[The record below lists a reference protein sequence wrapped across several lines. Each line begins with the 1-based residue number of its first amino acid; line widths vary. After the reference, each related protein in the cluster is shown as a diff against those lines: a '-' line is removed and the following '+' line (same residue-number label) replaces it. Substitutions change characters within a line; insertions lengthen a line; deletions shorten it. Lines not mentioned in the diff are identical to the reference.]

1 MKLKSLIFISTIG
14 LIFSYCTKKEAI
26 RLTDYVNPLIGTSG
40 HGHTFPGA
48 TVPFG
53 MVQLSPDTHTEGW
66 DWCSGYHYSD
76 SSIIGFSHTHLSGT
90 GRGEL
95 LDVLF
100 MPFTGETNF
109 DPGTRENPEN
119 GYRSKFSHNNET
131 ASPGYYKVLL
141 DKYKIEV
148 ELTTSSRAGF
158 HQYTYPKNSEQKLI
172 IDLFHSLKSDI
183 ISYGKLKIVND
194 SLIVG
199 SRRSRGWGEKQ
210 EKEWV
215 EHEVFFSA
223 RFSKKIK
230 NVQFF
235 VDGRLTDNKN
245 EAIGKEVKVAVT
257 FMSDNKQILQ
267 SKVGISE
274 VDIEGALKNVD
285 SEIKNWNFALVRQL
299 AEQKWEKVLQT
310 FSVKSDKPE
319 NIETFYTALYHSFIA
334 PFTYSDADK
343 RYRGF
348 DNQIHRAENYTIYT
362 GFSLWDTFRALNPLL
377 TIVQPQLVPD
387 IINSMLAQYDQYGL
401 LPIWPLYHSETN
413 CMIGYHS
420 IPVIV
425 DAYFKGI
432 RGFDVNKAYEAMKTS
447 AMQDEFGIK
456 FLKKYNYIPSDLEN
470 KSVSKT
476 LEYAYDDWCIARM
489 AKDLGKTEDYSYFTK
504 RSQSYRNVFDKKTQ
518 FMRGKDSKGN
528 FVEPFDPTYAS
539 YEKCDFVEGNSWQ
552 YSLFVPHDIPGLM
565 EIMGGKEALV
575 KKLDALF
582 TVETSSSKGKPR
594 DVSGL
599 IGEYA
604 HGNEPSHHV
613 AYLYTFAGQPW
624 KTQDRIHQIMSTL
637 YSNKSDGICGNED
650 MGQMSAWYVF
660 SALGFYPVNP
670 AGGNYVFGTP
680 LFSEVAINL
689 PNKKTFKVIARNLS
703 NQNIYIK
710 KILLNGKE
718 DDKGYIT
725 HKQILDGGTLEFQ
738 MGNKHGKVFSMVGC
752 K

>member
-1 MKLKSLIFISTIG
+1 MKIKSLAILALAVLLFGCNKAEKKSLISF
-14 LIFSYCTKKEAI
+14 
-26 RLTDYVNPLIGTSG
+26 VNPLIGTAG

-100 MPFTGETNF
+100 MPFTGETDF
-109 DPGTRENPEN
+109 ETGTRENPEK
-119 GYRSKFSHNNET
+119 GYRSPFSHKNET

-148 ELTTSSRAGF
+148 ELTASTRAGF
-158 HQYTYPKNSEQKLI
+158 HQYTYPENSEQKLI
-172 IDLFHSLKSDI
+172 IDLFHSLKSDL

-199 SRRSRGWGEKQ
+199 SRKSRGWGQKQ
-210 EKEWV
+210 EKYWV
-215 EHEVFFSA
+215 NHEVFFAA
-223 RFSKKIK
+223 RFSKKIQK
-230 NVQFF
+230 AQFF
-235 VDGRLTDNKN
+235 VDGKLLDNKT
-245 EAIGKEVKVAVT
+245 EATGKDVKVSLT
-257 FMSDNKQILQ
+257 FKSENNEPLQ

-274 VDIEGALKNVD
+274 VDIDGALKNVD
-285 SEIKNWNFALVRQL
+285 AEIANWNFAEVKLQ
-299 AEQKWEKVLQT
+299 AEQKWEKVLQSFT
-310 FSVKSDKPE
+310 VKSDNRE
-319 NIETFYTALYHSFIA
+319 TLETFYTALYHSCIA
-334 PFTYSDADK
+334 PYTYSDTDK

-348 DNQIHRAENYTIYT
+348 DKKIHTAENFTNYT
-362 GFSLWDTFRALNPLL
+362 GLSLWDTFRALNPLL
-377 TIVQPQLVPD
+377 TIVQPKIVPD
-387 IINSMLAQYDQYGL
+387 MINSMLAQYDQYGL
-401 LPIWPLYHSETN
+401 LPIWPLCSSETN

-420 IPVIV
+420 IPVIS

-432 RGFDVNKAYEAMKTS
+432 KGFNVNKAYEAMKTS
-447 AMQDEFGIK
+447 AMQDTFGIQ
-456 FLKKYNYIPSDLEN
+456 FLKKYNYIPTDLEN
-470 KSVSKT
+470 KSVSRT
-476 LEYAYDDWCIARM
+476 LEYAYDDWCIAQM
-489 AKDLGKTEDYSYFTK
+489 AKDLGKTEDYTYFTK
-504 RSQSYRNVFDKKTQ
+504 RSQAYRNVFDKKTL

-528 FVEPFDPTYAS
+528 FVEPFDPIYAS

-552 YSLFVPHDIPGLM
+552 YSLFVPHDVPGLI
-565 EIMGGKEALV
+565 EIFGGKQALA

-582 TVETSSSKGKPR
+582 TVESSNLEGKPI

-613 AYLYTFAGQPW
+613 AYLYNFVDQPW
-624 KTQDRIHQIMSTL
+624 KTQERIHEIMNTL
-637 YSNKSDGICGNED
+637 YSNKPDGLCGNED

-670 AGGNYVFGTP
+670 ADGKYVFGTP
-680 LFSEVAINL
+680 EFNEITVNL
-689 PNKKTFKVIARNLS
+689 PNKKTFTVTAS
-703 NQNIYIK
+703 NFGAKNIYIQK
-710 KILLNGKE
+710 VALNGKE
-718 DDKGYIT
+718 YKKGYIT
-725 HKQILDGGTLEFQ
+725 HLQLLEGGNLEFT
-738 MGNKHGKVFSMVGC
+738 MSDKHGMVFSMD
-752 K
+752 